1 MAVLKNALLMTLLT
15 LTLAGCSTSV
25 TTFYYRMAAPPE
37 GEGGN
42 SFYRAPAADA
52 EAAATA
58 SDAEVRNV
66 IYLIGD
72 GMGFNQVELARRYAA
87 PTQRLWMDLLPVRG
101 ELRTRSANNDVTD
114 SAAAGTAMACGIKTH
129 NGMIGMNPDKVP
141 YSSILELL
149 DQKGWRTGLAATST
163 ISHATPAAFSSH
175 VDSRGKEREIAL
187 QQAGGGVDVM
197 LAGGTKFWNHE
208 TYALAEKTGYTVVD
222 SREDMLSHKSGAVI
236 GLFAED
242 GLTTY
247 DPEPMLSEMTA
258 TAIQLLS
265 AKGSDWFAPEPK
277 FFLMVEGSQIDWA
290 GHAND
295 TDRTVR
301 QTLLFDMAVRE
312 ALEFA
317 RRDGHTLVIVTAD
330 HETGGLKLEDDD
342 KSPVGVKAKWT
353 TGGHTGVNVPIYA
366 FGPGAEKFAG
376 TLDNTDIPKRIAELT
391 GVGTFPVKKTA
402 ALQTAAA
409 NE

>member
-1 MAVLKNALLMTLLT
+1 MTVLKNALLMTLVI

-25 TTFYYRMAAPPE
+25 TTFYYRMSAPPE

-52 EAAATA
+52 AAADKVA
-58 SDAEVRNV
+58 DGDVRNV

-72 GMGFNQVELARRYAA
+72 GMGFNQVQLARHYAA

-101 ELRTRSANNDVTD
+101 ELRTRSANNAVTD
-114 SAAAGTAMACGIKTH
+114 SAAAGTAMACGIKTD
-129 NGMIGMNPDKVP
+129 NGKIGMNPDKVS

-149 DQKGWRTGLAATST
+149 DQKGWRTGLAATSA
-163 ISHATPAAFSSH
+163 ISHATPAAFSAH
-175 VDSRGKEREIAL
+175 VDSRDKQREIAL

-197 LAGGTKFWNHE
+197 LAGGTKFWRNE
-208 TYALAEKTGYTVVD
+208 TYGLAEKTGYTMVD
-222 SREDMLSHKSGAVI
+222 TREAMLSHKSGAVI
-236 GLFAED
+236 GMFAED

-247 DPEPMLSEMTA
+247 EPEPMLSEMTA
-258 TAIQLLS
+258 TAIQLLG
-265 AKGSDWFAPEPK
+265 AKGSDWFAPQPK

-295 TDRTVR
+295 TDRMVR

-330 HETGGLKLEDDD
+330 HETGGLQLEDDD
-342 KSPVGVKAKWT
+342 RRDIGVRARWT
-353 TGGHTGVNVPIYA
+353 SGGHTGANVPLFAY
-366 FGPGAEKFAG
+366 GPGAELFAG
-376 TLDNTDIPKRIAELT
+376 ELDNTDVPKRIAALT
-391 GVGTFPVKKTA
+391 GITGFPVVKKSA
-402 ALQTAAA
+402 QQAAA
-409 NE
+409 VK